1 MAGVNS
7 KIWDCTSKSMH
18 RNESDHNLTELR
30 ARSKSPTQ
38 ESISL
43 ASVKHAH
50 CYYCLYIFLLLL
62 GIFFNI

>member
-7 KIWDCTSKSMH
+7 KIWGCTSKSMH

-38 ESISL
+38 ETISL
-43 ASVKHAH
+43 TSVKHAN
-50 CYYCLYIFLLLL
+50 CYYCLYILNCLVS
-62 GIFFNI
+62 